1 MLYKILSSYALMIL
15 LFLLLAFGAASA
27 TFIENDFGSATARAI
42 VYDQLWY
49 EAILALTALN
59 LAFVLHRTRLF
70 QRCKASFLFHI
81 AFVVILLGAALTR
94 YAGIE
99 GTLHLREG
107 ESSARFLTQKLYLQI
122 TPADEATRF
131 FPFEINAWHNHFS
144 QKIPLQNGDTLEI
157 KLADS
162 LLHKEGQNVSGYFDL
177 TLCVGD
183 SCVPH
188 RFTFGMS
195 NTPQSADITLQNTRF
210 TLSYGAREMELPF
223 LLHLEKFT
231 LTRYPGSNSPSEY
244 ASELTLSEGNR
255 AFTYTIF
262 MNNTLTHGG
271 YKFFQT
277 SHDPDEKGTILTL
290 NKDPGKIPTYIGYAL
305 LFLGLLLNLFTPA
318 SRFRALLRAIKTPTP
333 LNPTA
338 GILAMLLLQST
349 PMYAQ
354 EDYISDYL
362 THHREHSYALAR
374 EFGTLL
380 VQSKG
385 RIEPLNTLNK
395 EILYKLSGRDSFVG
409 MSADQVVL
417 GMISHPKLWE
427 HIALIRVKEG
437 ALKERLGI
445 GAEKFARFSD
455 FFDEYGRY
463 KLEGEIERVSLLAP
477 SKRSSYDNE
486 IIKVDERL
494 NITIMVFYGKLFKL
508 FPLAND
514 PNNRWLTL
522 RESSELLPQ
531 AEAKELHSAITR
543 LLDSVFERHYER
555 GFEPL
560 NTIKKHQRQ
569 SPIYPSERTIS
580 TELLYNNLG
589 LFERLFPAYLLLGF
603 LTLIIALGALFK
615 HTLNTPKITSSLYFL
630 ALMLFVAH
638 TLGLIL
644 RAYASGHAPFSDTY
658 ESMLYISW
666 SGMLGAILLFRHS
679 LFALAAGILIAGI
692 FLFSAHLSHID
703 PQITTLVP
711 VLKSFWLTLHVSVIT
726 ASYGFFGMGAFLGFF
741 VLGLLIL
748 KPHTKTPLE
757 TKITRLTQI
766 NEASLI
772 LGITLLVIGNFL
784 GGIWANESWGRYW
797 GWDPKET
804 WSYISILIYALIL
817 HLRLFGVRL
826 YEYFFAL
833 ASMWGFGSILM
844 TYFGVNFYLAGLHS
858 YARGD
863 RLPIPVWVG
872 ILTIFLLLFSLLSYI
887 KTKNRGIA

>member
-1 MLYKILSSYALMIL
+1 MLYKILSSYTLMAA
-15 LFLLLAFGAASA
+15 FLAILAFGAASA

-42 VYDQLWY
+42 VYDHLWY

-59 LAFVLHRTRLF
+59 LAFVLHHTRLF
-70 QRCKASFLFHI
+70 YRCKASFLFHI

-94 YAGIE
+94 YLGIE

-107 ESSARFLTQKLYLQI
+107 ESSARFLTQKLYLQV
-122 TPADEATRF
+122 TPANEATRF
-131 FPFEINAWHNHFS
+131 FPLEINAWHNRFS
-144 QKIPLQNGDTLEI
+144 QEIPLQNGGTLEI

-188 RFTFGMS
+188 RFTFGMNS
-195 NTPQSADITLQNTRF
+195 APKSADITLQNTRF
-210 TLSYGAREMELPF
+210 TLSYGARELTLPF
-223 LLHLEKFT
+223 SLHLEKFT

-244 ASELTLSEGNR
+244 ASKLTLKEGNR

-290 NKDPGKIPTYIGYAL
+290 NKDPGKIPTYIGYTL
-305 LFLGLLLNLFTPA
+305 LFLGLILNLLAPA
-318 SRFRALLRAIKTPTP
+318 SRFRALLREIKAPIT
-333 LNPTA
+333 
-338 GILAMLLLQST
+338 GILLAMLLLQST

-354 EDYISDYL
+354 ESYISDYL
-362 THHREHSYALAR
+362 THHREHSCALAR

-395 EILYKLSGRDSFVG
+395 EILYKLSGRDSFAG

-417 GMISHPKLWE
+417 GMISYPKIWE
-427 HIALIRVKEG
+427 HIALIRLKEG

-455 FFDEYGRY
+455 FFDERGRY
-463 KLEGEIERVSLLAP
+463 KLEGEMERVSLLAP
-477 SKRSSYDNE
+477 SKRNTYDNE

-531 AEAKELHSAITR
+531 AEAKELHGAITR
-543 LLDSVFERHYER
+543 LLDSVFERHYEH

-560 NTIKKHQRQ
+560 NTIKNYQRQ
-569 SPIYPSERTIS
+569 SPLHLSERAIS
-580 TELLYNNLG
+580 AELLYNNLG
-589 LFERLFPAYLLLGF
+589 LFEHLFPAYLLLGF
-603 LTLIIALGALFK
+603 LTLIIALSALFK
-615 HTLNTPKITSSLYFL
+615 RTLSAPKITSLLYFI
-630 ALMLFVAH
+630 ALTLFVAH
-638 TLGLIL
+638 TLGLVL
-644 RAYASGHAPFSDTY
+644 RTYVSGHAPFSDTY

-748 KPHTKTPLE
+748 KPHIKTPLE
-757 TKITRLTQI
+757 APITRLTQI

-833 ASMWGFGSILM
+833 TSMWGFGSILM

-863 RLPIPVWVG
+863 RLPIPTWVG

-887 KTKNRGIA
+887 KTKDKEIA

>member
-1 MLYKILSSYALMIL
+1 MLYKILSSYTLMAA
-15 LFLLLAFGAASA
+15 FLAILAFGAAGA

-42 VYDQLWY
+42 VYDHLWY

-70 QRCKASFLFHI
+70 YRCKASFLFHI

-94 YAGIE
+94 YLGIE

-107 ESSARFLTQKLYLQI
+107 ESSARFLTQKLYLQV
-122 TPADEATRF
+122 TPANEATHF
-131 FPFEINAWHNHFS
+131 FPFEINAWHNRFS
-144 QKIPLQNGDTLEI
+144 QEIPLQNGDTLEI

-188 RFTFGMS
+188 RFTFGMNS
-195 NTPQSADITLQNTRF
+195 ASQSADITLQNTRF
-210 TLSYGAREMELPF
+210 TLSYGARELTLPF
-223 LLHLEKFT
+223 SLHLEKFT

-244 ASELTLSEGNR
+244 ASKLTLNEGNR

-290 NKDPGKIPTYIGYAL
+290 NKDPGKIPTYIGYTL
-305 LFLGLLLNLFTPA
+305 LFLGLILNLFAPA
-318 SRFRALLRAIKTPTP
+318 SRFRALLREIKAPIT
-333 LNPTA
+333 
-338 GILAMLLLQST
+338 GILAMLLLQGT

-354 EDYISDYL
+354 ESYISDYL
-362 THHREHSYALAR
+362 AHHREHSCALAR

-395 EILYKLSGRDSFVG
+395 EILYKLSGRDSFAG

-417 GMISHPKLWE
+417 GMISYPKIWE

-455 FFDEYGRY
+455 FFDERGRY
-463 KLEGEIERVSLLAP
+463 KLEGEMERVSLLAP
-477 SKRSSYDNE
+477 SKRNTYDNE

-494 NITIMVFYGKLFKL
+494 NITIMVFYGKLFKF

-514 PNNRWLTL
+514 PNDRWLTL

-531 AEAKELHSAITR
+531 AEAKELHGAITR
-543 LLDSVFERHYER
+543 LLDSVFERHYEH

-560 NTIKKHQRQ
+560 NTIKNYQRQ
-569 SPIYPSERTIS
+569 SPLHLSERAIS
-580 TELLYNNLG
+580 AELLYNNLG
-589 LFERLFPAYLLLGF
+589 LFEHLFPAYLLLGF
-603 LTLIIALGALFK
+603 LTLIIALSALFK
-615 HTLNTPKITSSLYFL
+615 HTLSAPKITSLLYFI
-630 ALMLFVAH
+630 ALTLFVAH
-638 TLGLIL
+638 TLGLVL
-644 RAYASGHAPFSDTY
+644 RTYVSGHAPFSDTY

-679 LFALAAGILIAGI
+679 LFAPAAGILIAGI

-748 KPHTKTPLE
+748 KPHIKTPLE
-757 TKITRLTQI
+757 APITRLTRI

-804 WSYISILIYALIL
+804 WSYISIIIYALIL

-833 ASMWGFGSILM
+833 TSMWGFGSILM

-863 RLPIPVWVG
+863 RLPIPAWVG

-887 KTKNRGIA
+887 KTKDKEIV

>member
-1 MLYKILSSYALMIL
+1 MLYKILSSYTLMAA
-15 LFLLLAFGAASA
+15 FLAILAFGAAGA

-42 VYDQLWY
+42 VYDHLWY

-70 QRCKASFLFHI
+70 YRCKASFLFHI

-94 YAGIE
+94 YLGIE

-107 ESSARFLTQKLYLQI
+107 ESSAHFLTQKLYLQV
-122 TPADEATRF
+122 TPANEATHF
-131 FPFEINAWHNHFS
+131 FPLEINAWHNRFS
-144 QKIPLQNGDTLEI
+144 QEIPLQNGDTLEI

-188 RFTFGMS
+188 RFTFGMNS
-195 NTPQSADITLQNTRF
+195 APQSADVTLQNTRF
-210 TLSYGAREMELPF
+210 TLSYGARELPLPF
-223 LLHLEKFT
+223 SLHLEKFT

-244 ASELTLSEGNR
+244 ASKLTLKEGNR

-290 NKDPGKIPTYIGYAL
+290 NKDPGKIPTYIGYTL
-305 LFLGLLLNLFTPA
+305 LFLGLILNLLAPA
-318 SRFRALLRAIKTPTP
+318 SRFRALLREIKAPIT
-333 LNPTA
+333 
-338 GILAMLLLQST
+338 GILAMLLFQST

-354 EDYISDYL
+354 ESYISDYL

-374 EFGTLL
+374 EFGALL

-417 GMISHPKLWE
+417 GMISYPKIWE

-455 FFDEYGRY
+455 FFDEHGRY
-463 KLEGEIERVSLLAP
+463 KLEGEMERVSLLAP
-477 SKRSSYDNE
+477 SKRNTYDNE

-494 NITIMVFYGKLFKL
+494 NITIMVFYGKLFKF

-514 PNNRWLTL
+514 PNDRWLTL

-531 AEAKELHSAITR
+531 AEAKELHGAITR
-543 LLDSVFERHYER
+543 LLDSVFERHYEH

-560 NTIKKHQRQ
+560 NTIKNYQRQ
-569 SPIYPSERTIS
+569 SPLHLSERAIS
-580 TELLYNNLG
+580 AELLYNNLG
-589 LFERLFPAYLLLGF
+589 LFEHLFPAYLLLGF

-615 HTLNTPKITSSLYFL
+615 RTLNAPKITSLLYFF
-630 ALMLFVAH
+630 ALTLFVAH
-638 TLGLIL
+638 TLGLVL
-644 RAYASGHAPFSDTY
+644 RTYVSGHAPFSDTY

-748 KPHTKTPLE
+748 KPHIKTPLE
-757 TKITRLTQI
+757 APITRLTQI

-833 ASMWGFGSILM
+833 TSMWGFGSILM

-863 RLPIPVWVG
+863 RLPIPAWVG

-887 KTKNRGIA
+887 KTKNKGIA